1 MKSKIYMNSL
11 YNSISNKKKKP
22 EDLSIHFFKDMQMG
36 NRKMKRWSTSLIIRE
51 KVNQNYNGKDVEEMV
66 SLCPFGENVVLC
78 SHYGNQYGI
87 SSKS

>member
-1 MKSKIYMNSL
+1 MNSL